1 MNCNENYENYRNYS
15 AGRSWKINHSDLGNH
30 QGYFKSNDTI
40 NLINKYNKNHD
51 EFSRSHDIQF
61 TIGNDTFQ
69 EVVCHN
75 ERLGGN
81 DEVSCFIILFYI
93 LYFILYFIFFIYYL
107 FIIVVIYLL
116 FIIYL

>member
-1 MNCNENYENYRNYS
+1 MLTFYYFLVCAMNCNENYGNYRNYS

-40 NLINKYNKNHD
+40 NLFVKNTYD
-51 EFSRSHDIQF
+51 NDQDMFLRSYDIQF
-61 TIGNDTFQ
+61 TTGNSDFQ

-81 DEVSCFIILFYI
+81 DEVSK
-93 LYFILYFIFFIYYL
+93 FILYY
-107 FIIVVIYLL
+107 IILL
-116 FIIYL
+116 Y